1 MYMKYAETQAWKA
14 KIINL
19 SESEMGGYKEIFFEI
34 KGESVY
40 SKMKYEAGVHRV
52 QRVPLT
58 EASGRVHTS
67 TATVAVMPEVTSV
80 EIKIDPNDV
89 DMLQDLVLA
98 AVNDGLKK
106 AKAMMEAEMGQLTGG
121 IKMPGLF

>member
-1 MYMKYAETQAWKA
+1 MKGMNELVRQAQIMQKKMSKLQEELELRTVEGSA
-14 KIINL
+14 
-19 SESEMGGYKEIFFEI
+19 GG
-34 KGESVY
+34 GMV
-40 SKMKYEAGVHRV
+40 
-52 QRVPLT
+52 
-58 EASGRVHTS
+58 
-67 TATVAVMPEVTSV
+67 TAVVTGANELKSIAIDKTV
-80 EIKIDPNDV
+80 IDPNDV